1 MPRVSTP
8 RTNVIAE
15 LGEQLRFTSKRVL
28 LRHLDRIDELA
39 AQVDAD
45 ALYPE
50 DFIVFR
56 VTGYRPSLD
65 DPRMIPGAALRG
77 DLSALAERLSESA
90 GLTEEDLKEP
100 VETIASLTERWGV
113 SRRTLERYRRLG
125 LIARRVDLGLG
136 RRALVF
142 ARAGVERFEL
152 VHADRLEKA
161 GGFTR
166 FDDEELERHWRAA
179 VRYRRRLG
187 WSLNRIAQRLSARTG
202 RSAEGIRRSLLRQD
216 RRRAGSGDAVFPEPG
231 PPTPRDRLI
240 AVRASRRG
248 IEPVLLAKR
257 SGRRKSAAV
266 RALNDGRAD
275 LLRALDLPI
284 GPTPDVGLQMP
295 DADPVHTG
303 LFLRGPTELSGLL
316 AEMRQRVAPVS
327 YEERARGIGYRALL
341 RHAGARVAGLP
352 ASTVSG
358 AELDAIETAL
368 RWASMLKALLVRSQL
383 RLAIDTLEARLG
395 GGLET
400 LQPARALTLAFGA
413 IASVSEA
420 VDRYDPSR
428 GGRLA
433 APVSIALQRW
443 ASHVPDVAAASVPG
457 RATRLAPAGSLV
469 PDWTRSVAPWQSWLE
484 PDARLCAVLDRLEP
498 DARALLTR
506 RFGFDGRPPETL
518 DELARG
524 QGKRAVHLA
533 RAERRAIRHALR
545 LARESEIP
553 A

>member
-8 RTNVIAE
+8 RTDVIAE

-39 AQVDAD
+39 AQVDPE

-50 DFIVFR
+50 DFVVFR
-56 VTGYRPSLD
+56 VTGYRPELGEA
-65 DPRMIPGAALRG
+65 RLVPGEALRG
-77 DLSALAERLSESA
+77 DLSSLAERLSESA
-90 GLTEEDLKEP
+90 GLTEDDLDGP

-142 ARAGVERFEL
+142 ARAGVERFETI
-152 VHADRLEKA
+152 HADRLEKA

-166 FDDEELERHWRAA
+166 FDDREMDRQWRAA
-179 VRYRRRLG
+179 ERYRRRMG
-187 WSLNRIAQRLSARTG
+187 WSLNRIAQRLAARTG
-202 RSAEGIRRSLLRQD
+202 RSAEGIRRSLLRRD
-216 RRRAGSGDAVFPEPG
+216 RQRIAGDHALFPEPG
-231 PPTPRDRLI
+231 PPTARDRLL

-248 IEPVLLAKR
+248 IEPALLAKR

-275 LLRALDLPI
+275 LLRSLDLDYASQ
-284 GPTPDVGLQMP
+284 GEVETSGMP
-295 DADPVHTG
+295 DAEPVRTG
-303 LFLRGPTELSGLL
+303 LVIHGGGDLGALL
-316 AEMRQRVAPVS
+316 DQMRERTAPVS
-327 YEERARGIGYRALL
+327 FEERSRSIAYRVLVRRAAE
-341 RHAGARVAGLP
+341 RIAELP

-358 AELDAIETAL
+358 AELDTIETTL

-383 RLAIDTLEARLG
+383 RLALETLEARLG

-400 LQPARALTLAFGA
+400 LPPARASVLALAVIDAACEG
-413 IASVSEA
+413 
-420 VDRYDPSR
+420 VDRFHPAR

-433 APVSIALQRW
+433 APVSLALQRW
-443 ASHVPDVAAASVPG
+443 ASHVPDVAAAVVPG
-457 RATRLAPAGSLV
+457 KATRMTPTGYAV
-469 PDWTRSVAPWQSWLE
+469 RDWTRSVALWQAWLE
-484 PDARLCAVLDRLEP
+484 PDPRLGGVLDRLDDHE
-498 DARALLTR
+498 RSLLTR
-506 RFGFDGRPPETL
+506 RFGLDGSPPETL
-518 DELARG
+518 DAIARSMD
-524 QGKRAVHLA
+524 KRAVHLA
-533 RAERRAIRHALR
+533 RGERRAIRHALR
-545 LARESEIP
+545 AARD